1 MYKIKI
7 IGTASKRKSNNNI
20 TLTTISIYL
29 YLFSDHFMDLNFSA
43 INFNSETIRRHKTNT
58 LITIVSFLQMK
69 LEMNPSC

>member
-20 TLTTISIYL
+20 TLNTISIYL